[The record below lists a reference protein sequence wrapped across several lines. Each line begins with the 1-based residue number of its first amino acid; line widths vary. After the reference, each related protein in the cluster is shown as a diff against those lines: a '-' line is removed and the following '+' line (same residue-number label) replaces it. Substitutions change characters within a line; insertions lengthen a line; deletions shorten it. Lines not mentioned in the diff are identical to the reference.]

1 MVSRFKGAGLSQH
14 EFGWLCGYQFLHD
27 TLGLRAATH
36 VLDGLWA
43 IARNVGWFVPHKKV
57 CWLSDRHCEL
67 RRDDRNRLHCTT
79 GPALAYPD
87 GWSAY
92 AWKGIALP
100 SVYLT
105 DPESVSPETIHR
117 QRDRRLR
124 RCMIEIF
131 TPDRFVAVGGAR
143 CVARDETGKLWQK
156 TWPDGDVWAAVEV
169 INGTPGPDG
178 RRTRYF
184 LQVPPQ
190 RYTARS
196 AVAWTYG
203 LSEQQYANLV
213 RRT

>member
-1 MVSRFKGAGLSQH
+1 MTTFKGAGLGQH

-27 TLGLRAATH
+27 ICRLRSETSMLG
-36 VLDGLWA
+36 GLWS
-43 IARNVGWFVPHKKV
+43 IASQVGWFVPYENV
-57 CWLSDRHCEL
+57 CWLSDRHNVL
-67 RRDDRNRLHCTT
+67 RSDDLDRLHCSD

-100 SVYLT
+100 STYLT
-105 DPESVSPETIHR
+105 DPESISIASIHN
-117 QRDRRLR
+117 QHDRRLR
-124 RCMIEIF
+124 RCMIEIL
-131 TPDRFVAVGGAR
+131 TPERFVEIGGAR
-143 CVARDETGKLWQK
+143 CVSQDEAGKLWQK
-156 TWPDGDVWAAVEV
+156 AWPDGDVWAAVEV
-169 INGTPGPDG
+169 ANGTPGPDG

-203 LSEQQYANLV
+203 LLDQQYADLIK
-213 RRT
+213 RT